1 MGLYLRLGRGRR
13 RRQRHWRLIP
23 QNLQEPSPIGDG
35 SSGCRKSRR
44 LFSTACN
51 NAGIF
56 VPRSGTKILASL
68 HARLAEQGLAR
79 HLIRFEAG
87 FAPSSSPCEEERLHA
102 RQGFIDTQKS
112 HPRPGMAL
120 LAKPLP
126 MGISTTQESHIGI
139 PQSSC
144 HYERRGKIRTK
155 EQAKSHVQCEMP
167 LFPAGFFLMPC
178 TLPRCIFR
186 ARRVNTT
193 HVNFAL
199 NGGISY
205 MKATGIVRRIDD

>member
-1 MGLYLRLGRGRR
+1 MRLGRGRR
-13 RRQRHWRLIP
+13 RRQRTWQLIP
-23 QNLQEPSPIGDG
+23 QNLQEPSPTGDG
-35 SSGCRKSRR
+35 SSGCRKSRW

-120 LAKPLP
+120 LAKPP
-126 MGISTTQESHIGI
+126 CPWAFQPH
-139 PQSSC
+139 
-144 HYERRGKIRTK
+144 RRAMPVCPKAAAITNGG
-155 EQAKSHVQCEMP
+155 AKSAPKSRLNRAFNAKCRFFP
-167 LFPAGFFLMPC
+167 LDFSLC
-178 TLPRCIFR
+178 R
-186 ARRVNTT
+186 ARCRGAYSTRV
-193 HVNFAL
+193 
-199 NGGISY
+199 G
-205 MKATGIVRRIDD
+205 